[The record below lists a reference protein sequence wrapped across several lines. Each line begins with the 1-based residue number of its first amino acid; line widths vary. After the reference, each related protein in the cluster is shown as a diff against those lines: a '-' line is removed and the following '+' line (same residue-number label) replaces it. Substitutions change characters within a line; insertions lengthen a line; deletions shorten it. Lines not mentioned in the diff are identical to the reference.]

1 MTVNERTKGYNGSL
15 RAIQKSGGSRSV
27 TRKAR
32 DPRLKYEIKLFG
44 AKPAGRSVII
54 IRLNSASLISFSHR
68 KIPDHNRIRVLSFPV
83 YIRAR
88 PYFDSLFSPI
98 ISTIRTN
105 PCNFITRAILETTRE
120 YPMPDTPSASPFEF
134 RPLVTSTKQRW
145 RDATPPYNVSFP
157 RCFPMKMYELGKV
170 GGGNKNPPP

>member
-15 RAIQKSGGSRSV
+15 RAIQKSGGSRTLRDEES
-27 TRKAR
+27 TRSSAEIR
-32 DPRLKYEIKLFG
+32 DKTIRRET
-44 AKPAGRSVII
+44 GRSFRYYYPPEFCFFNILFTPQNT
-54 IRLNSASLISFSHR
+54 RSQSYPSF
-68 KIPDHNRIRVLSFPV
+68 IFPRVYSC
-83 YIRAR
+83 
-88 PYFDSLFSPI
+88 FDSLFSPI